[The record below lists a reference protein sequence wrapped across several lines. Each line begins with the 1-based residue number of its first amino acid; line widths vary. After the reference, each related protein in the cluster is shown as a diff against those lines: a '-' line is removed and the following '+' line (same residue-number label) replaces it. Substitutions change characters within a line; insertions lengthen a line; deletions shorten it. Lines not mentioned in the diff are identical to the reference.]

1 MENQVKNNQE
11 ILVKLGIEQLN
22 PMQLDAIKSINNF
35 ANNVL
40 LAPTG
45 SGKTL
50 AFLLP
55 ILTLMEFELS
65 EIQSLI
71 VVPTRELALQIE
83 QVLRVMGT
91 GFKVNAIYGGR
102 NGQKDK
108 IELRQPPA

>member
-35 ANNVL
+35 SNNVL

-55 ILTLMEFELS
+55 IVAELEPNKKS
-65 EIQSLI
+65 IIQRIVQGLQSSLHSI
-71 VVPTRELALQIE
+71 Q
-83 QVLRVMGT
+83 
-91 GFKVNAIYGGR
+91 
-102 NGQKDK
+102 
-108 IELRQPPA
+108 

>member
-83 QVLRVMGT
+83 QVLRVMGLSL
-91 GFKVNAIYGGR
+91 IH
-102 NGQKDK
+102 
-108 IELRQPPA
+108 I